1 MSNEKKSKT
10 LTKKEFDDFFNDL
23 HEKINEK
30 KKLLSLKKKI
40 FKFVNEN
47 ERFIDII
54 KNRNKNKDTYNMF
67 LSIFIGKVKEYF

>member
-30 KKLLSLKKKI
+30 KKLLSLKKK
-40 FKFVNEN
+40 KYSNLLM
-47 ERFIDII
+47 
-54 KNRNKNKDTYNMF
+54 KMKDLYI
-67 LSIFIGKVKEYF
+67 LLKI